1 MSTSAIIMMVLAIA
15 IVWGGLVWAILFL
28 MKHPEG
34 SVQLLDDHGRP
45 MNPPT

>member
-15 IVWGGLVWAILFL
+15 IVWGGLAFAIVFL
-28 MKHPEG
+28 LKHPEG

-45 MNPPT
+45 LNPPS